1 MRVLVAANRVSPC
14 GGAESVFLN
23 TVALLA
29 KHGHKVVPFSGADAG
44 ALWPAYAKYY
54 PVFPSVDDL
63 PVLKRALTSVRHF
76 LYSFEAAR
84 RLEQLLATAPVDVA
98 HLHNVYTRMTGSIV
112 RVLRARSIPVVM
124 TVHDWKL
131 VCPSRLLYVDGAIC
145 ERCSGGR
152 FWNASLRRCFH
163 SSRAASVFA
172 MLEGYWERWLGFF
185 SKGVDVFVF
194 PSEFARAQFLA
205 MGFRPKRTAV
215 IRNFVPKEMFAGSL
229 RQPGD
234 YALYFG
240 RLSEEKGVSVLL
252 EALSLVP
259 EIKLVIAGDGPLKPH
274 LEELAGRRKLDVK
287 FVGWLGKG
295 ELRAVVEGCRFV
307 VVPSLCHEIAPMA
320 VCEAMA
326 AGKPVIASKTG
337 GIPELVESGVNG
349 YVVEPHDPVQLAETM
364 KRLWLASR
372 TVLLQMGRNG
382 LSRVREEHSEEKH
395 YSELVSLY
403 SQLLA
408 ERGPG
413 SC

>member
-1 MRVLVAANRVSPC
+1 M
-14 GGAESVFLN
+14 
-23 TVALLA
+23 
-29 KHGHKVVPFSGADAG
+29 
-44 ALWPAYAKYY
+44 
-54 PVFPSVDDL
+54 
-63 PVLKRALTSVRHF
+63 
-76 LYSFEAAR
+76 
-84 RLEQLLATAPVDVA
+84 
-98 HLHNVYTRMTGSIV
+98 
-112 RVLRARSIPVVM
+112 
-124 TVHDWKL
+124 
-131 VCPSRLLYVDGAIC
+131 
-145 ERCSGGR
+145 
-152 FWNASLRRCFH
+152 
-163 SSRAASVFA
+163 FA

-229 RQPGD
+229 REPGD

-240 RLSEEKGVSVLL
+240 RLSEEKGVCALL

-274 LEELAGRRKLDVK
+274 LEEVAGRRKLDVK
-287 FVGWLGKG
+287 LLGWLGKG

-307 VVPSLCHEIAPMA
+307 VVPSLCYEVAPMA

-349 YVVEPHDPVQLAETM
+349 YLVEPHDPVQLAETM
-364 KRLWLASR
+364 ERLWLASR
-372 TVLLQMGRNG
+372 TVLLQMGQNG